1 MAVPAILQQLGR
13 QNNPAASPQMQN
25 LRRMVGMIRGAR
37 DPNALMQ
44 QMLQQN
50 PTMQQAME
58 YVRQNGGDPKAAFY
72 KLAQERGIDPQ
83 SVMNNI
89 L

>member
-13 QNNPAASPQMQN
+13 QNNSAASPQMQN